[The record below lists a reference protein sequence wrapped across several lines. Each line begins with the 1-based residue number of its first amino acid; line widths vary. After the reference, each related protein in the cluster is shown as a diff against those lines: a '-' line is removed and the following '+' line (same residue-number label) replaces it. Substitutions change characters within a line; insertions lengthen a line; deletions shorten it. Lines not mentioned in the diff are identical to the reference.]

1 MDLITFRTTLLI
13 TLSILLIVV
22 LLRLFRR
29 RVMARDLPVNS
40 HAELLRLEVAYHPA
54 RVIVLLRVPNDQIV
68 HTALLDPQD
77 HHAHIWLEEPI
88 AAGTHTIER
97 QLPLLADGLHHF
109 EMRTTTQR
117 TVRQFR
123 LQQA

>member
-1 MDLITFRTTLLI
+1 MELQTIRTALLI
-13 TLSILLIVV
+13 SLSILLVVV
-22 LLRLFRR
+22 LLRRFRR
-29 RVMARDLPVNS
+29 RVLAKDLPVNS

-54 RVIVLLRVPNDQIV
+54 RLRVQLHVPEDQIV
-68 HTALLDPQD
+68 HTALLDAAD
-77 HHAHIWLEEPI
+77 HHMHMWVEVPLN
-88 AAGTHTIER
+88 AGTHTIER
-97 QLPLLADGLHHF
+97 LLPELGDGMHHF